1 MWTAVDYARWAEQLQ
16 PRDSRY
22 TVAMLVARRFVVKG
36 HVQGVGFRFF
46 AREAAEREG
55 LSGSARNL
63 FDGSVEVLAEGDREA
78 VDRFESKIRRGPSRA
93 RVEHVTVEETSPS
106 GHSGRP
112 GAFTIRE

>member
-1 MWTAVDYARWAEQLQ
+1 MARLTRPLQ
-16 PRDSRY
+16 PVRSRY
-22 TVAMLVARRFVVKG
+22 TVAMLVARRFVVRG

-55 LSGSARNL
+55 LSGWARNQ
-63 FDGSVEVLAEGDREA
+63 FDGSVEILAEGEA
-78 VDRFESKIRRGPSRA
+78 ESVRRFESKIRRGPSRA

-106 GHSGRP
+106 GQSSRP